1 MELRFDTMLCSDLGD
16 GKSDAGH
23 IKCPRGPQFLQPWS
37 SDCQYTFLNSQMLYI
52 KVLIKLNGLCYWQ
65 TH

>member
-37 SDCQYTFLNSQMLYI
+37 SDCQYTFLKTPKCCI
-52 KVLIKLNGLCYWQ
+52 
-65 TH
+65 